1 MDEVTSPD
9 HLSSRHR
16 WQVAWALAWPC
27 FLFDLLLWL
36 VTMGALR
43 RYLDEELAESIY
55 IICTVLSFFLIA
67 PRIVRRTVRLNFP
80 DFHLVAVRRSG
91 GGETR
96 AISYRESLS
105 VAWLVELAQRRSSL
119 ARPVRCHLSCALG
132 FAGRSARLFRA
143 SR

>member
-55 IICTVLSFFLIA
+55 IICLFSCLGGDSMRTAFLFVI
-67 PRIVRRTVRLNFP
+67 
-80 DFHLVAVRRSG
+80 
-91 GGETR
+91 
-96 AISYRESLS
+96 
-105 VAWLVELAQRRSSL
+105 SSL
-119 ARPVRCHLSCALG
+119 
-132 FAGRSARLFRA
+132 
-143 SR
+143 